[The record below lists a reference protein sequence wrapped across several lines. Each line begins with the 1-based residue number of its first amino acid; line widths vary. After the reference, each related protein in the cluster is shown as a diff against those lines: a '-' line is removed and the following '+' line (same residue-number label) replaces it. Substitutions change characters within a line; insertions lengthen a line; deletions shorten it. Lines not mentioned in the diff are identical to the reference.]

1 MYSHQSYINEVC
13 AALYQAWKK
22 LKLENFEHR
31 DDSFD
36 WWINSNKITLS
47 NLHRSRH
54 DGENCRRLNKG
65 LSALKFGD
73 DIMTLMREWSRIGWI
88 NFRQRGKSGSFIA
101 KSALLFMTINL
112 RLWGERQRVTVF
124 LPPKRNK
131 SGRFE
136 GRMPSP
142 YLISCRYNVWKNAD
156 HSGWSQLARHGREGT
171 DITRIK
177 PLLAQHDLLPSRGHS
192 GWSDGRGRWR
202 RQSNQSNSN
211 LSSLLLPFEYR
222 WGEREGDT
230 HHTLRGPKA
239 SMAKGW
245 TMKVLPPPP
254 RGPFACSWKPMRP
267 PAPTMTP
274 SLHYSFVKFH
284 SQDELHRLQPCTL
297 RIARLRVRPHN
308 ISFVGYRTQI
318 KASAIKTRS
327 KVNCVHFMTCQVP
340 NMSHEIYP
348 YFLVVIL

>member
-222 WGEREGDT
+222 WGKREGDT

-245 TMKVLPPPP
+245 INET
-254 RGPFACSWKPMRP
+254 AAAAATRP
-267 PAPTMTP
+267 IC
-274 SLHYSFVKFH
+274 
-284 SQDELHRLQPCTL
+284 LQLKTN
-297 RIARLRVRPHN
+297 A
-308 ISFVGYRTQI
+308 T
-318 KASAIKTRS
+318 ASANNDLFLTLLICEISLAGWAAQAAALHST
-327 KVNCVHFMTCQVP
+327 NCASQ
-340 NMSHEIYP
+340 SAAS
-348 YFLVVIL
+348 